1 MGTPRV
7 MKAAEFKA
15 KCLELMDEVALSGD
29 VIIIT
34 KRGKVVAQLG
44 PPPSPKPASLGGF
57 FKDKID
63 FIGDVVSPVDVDWG
77 PAEPATSSA
86 RSRCGKRR

>member
-1 MGTPRV
+1 

-15 KCLELMDEVALSGD
+15 KCLELMDDVALTGD
-29 VIIIT
+29 VIVIT
-34 KRGKVVAQLG
+34 KRGKVVAQLV
-44 PPPSPKPASLGGF
+44 PPPAPKPSSLGGF

-77 PAEPATSSA
+77 PADPSTPTAP
-86 RSRCGKRR
+86 SRRRKRR